1 MGYFQDNNRAGLRR
15 HQNGKSKKQF
25 GELRIQSGI
34 HKGVK
39 LQSPASSKTHPMGA
53 REKLALFNM
62 LMPYLLHAKVLDLY
76 AGSGALGLEAL
87 SLGALKVEF
96 VENDAKATAI
106 IKNNVTTI
114 KKHFQKEMTDDNN
127 LLDSSMNILVH
138 QVKVS
143 HYLKNT
149 PQASFDLIIADP
161 PYDAFEEVTLAK
173 IAALLQK
180 DGILALSYPI
190 RRLQST
196 PEIPGCILLKSKQYA
211 AAGIAIYRKI

>member
-1 MGYFQDNNRAGLRR
+1 MGYSQDNDRARFR
-15 HQNGKSKKQF
+15 KYQNGKSKKQF

-34 HKGVK
+34 YKGIK

-87 SLGALKVEF
+87 SLGALNVEF
-96 VENDAKATAI
+96 VENDAKAAVI
-106 IKNNVTTI
+106 IKNNVTAV
-114 KKHFQKEMTDDNN
+114 KKHCQKKMAADNN
-127 LLDSSMNILVH
+127 LSDSGINILVH

-143 HYLKNT
+143 HYLKNA

-161 PYDAFEEVTLAK
+161 PYNALEEVTFAK

-180 DGILALSYPI
+180 DSILALSYPI
-190 RRLQST
+190 RQLQSA